1 MDYYGLLILL
11 VGVVLPMAFLLFLIF
26 LLKKTR
32 GFLANALAHDCQSP
46 DRTYE
51 IIVLRSR
58 GYSATREQAM
68 ADFKKRWLS

>member
-32 GFLANALAHDCQSP
+32 GFLANASLTTANHQI
-46 DRTYE
+46 E
-51 IIVLRSR
+51 H
-58 GYSATREQAM
+58 M
-68 ADFKKRWLS
+68 K